1 MRYSADWVQGWL
13 AFQDTDADNAIDVG
27 EDILQMWRG
36 PGEENVTI
44 AVAGLGAQ
52 RVQFTP
58 TGMVNPNTVTKTY
71 LIHSNS
77 CETGANLR
85 RRIQVD
91 VIGSILSDRMNC
103 P

>member
-1 MRYSADWVQGWL
+1 MGTTPSTWA
-13 AFQDTDADNAIDVG
+13 

-58 TGMVNPNTVTKTY
+58 TGMVNPNHRHKDLPDSLEFVR
-71 LIHSNS
+71 N
-77 CETGANLR
+77 G
-85 RRIQVD
+85 V
-91 VIGSILSDRMNC
+91 RMVFA
-103 P
+103 PASRST